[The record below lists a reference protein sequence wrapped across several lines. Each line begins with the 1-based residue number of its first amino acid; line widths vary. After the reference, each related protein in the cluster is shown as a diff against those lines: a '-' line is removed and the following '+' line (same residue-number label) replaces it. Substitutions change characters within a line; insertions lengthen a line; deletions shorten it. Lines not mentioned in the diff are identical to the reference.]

1 MGGVILLRPRLR
13 QGGAQPEASQA
24 ATPPKRCTPLGA
36 GRKGALNPS
45 NRWQRLFVS
54 STTFPGVPRPHRCRI
69 KDMHHSQDRRER
81 GRSPGERRLQGA
93 RIALPPPEQIP
104 PSRQPNCCELQVASG
119 NRSSRGGVS
128 RPKELVFISVI
139 HNGLLRSNLHI
150 QVAQS
155 PFFPGRPR

>member
-1 MGGVILLRPRLR
+1 MSEVILLRPRLR

-36 GRKGALNPS
+36 GREGALNPS
-45 NRWQRLFVS
+45 NRWQRLFVA

-69 KDMHHSQDRRER
+69 KDMHHCQDGQER

-104 PSRQPNCCELQVASG
+104 PSRSLIAVSSKLPQVTG
-119 NRSSRGGVS
+119 
-128 RPKELVFISVI
+128 
-139 HNGLLRSNLHI
+139 H
-150 QVAQS
+150 
-155 PFFPGRPR
+155 PGEESLGQRNWFSLA